1 MTLLEDVDVRS
12 FECDRCGS
20 PAAFEAMRCEHCEAS
35 LGYVPGQQVVRALLA
50 DSEPAALYD
59 ESDGRT
65 LWRCLNAAWGCNW
78 MVPATGG
85 GMWCRSCRLTRG
97 RPDVARPDAI
107 EAWMRAE
114 ADKRRL
120 VHQLDVLGL
129 PIEVRSDEAPQGL
142 VFDLVHLPGEPA
154 LTGHRDGV
162 ITLDLL
168 EADDGHRDALRH
180 QLDESFRTVIG
191 HLRHEIGHHYWARL
205 VGQTDHITQFRR
217 LFGDERADDT
227 DAIAEHY
234 STAGRARHDDGYIS
248 HYAGSHPLEDWAE
261 TFAHYLHILDA
272 NGTVT
277 AHRLSIDGHH
287 CDGSAASMVEIVDAW
302 RPVAEAMNAV
312 AASLGSPPI
321 YPFVL
326 SDTVVDKLA
335 FVHERV
341 VDHTARVRFYSAT
354 G

>member
-1 MTLLEDVDVRS
+1 LSPLEGVEVRS
-12 FECDRCGS
+12 FECDHCGS
-20 PAAFEAMRCEHCEAS
+20 PVAFEATRCERCETP
-35 LGYVPGQQVVRALLA
+35 LGYVPDQRVVRALLA
-50 DSEPAALYD
+50 GSEPAALYD
-59 ESDGRT
+59 ATAGGM

-78 MVPATGG
+78 MVPAAEG

-120 VHQLDVLGL
+120 VHQLDALGL
-129 PIEVRSDEAPQGL
+129 PLEARTEATPHGL

-180 QLDESFRTVIG
+180 QLDESFRTVLG

-205 VGQTDHITQFRR
+205 VGQTDHVAAFRR
-217 LFGDERADDT
+217 LFGDERADYT
-227 DAIAEHY
+227 NAIAEHY
-234 STAGRARHDDGYIS
+234 STAGRARHDDRHIS

-272 NGTVT
+272 TGTAT
-277 AHRLSIDGHH
+277 AHHLAIDDHRT
-287 CDGSAASMVEIVDAW
+287 DGAASMEEIVDAW
-302 RPVAEAMNAV
+302 RAIAKVINAV
-312 AASLGSPPI
+312 AASLGSAPI

-326 SDTVVDKLA
+326 SDTVVDKLT
-335 FVHERV
+335 FVHDRIA
-341 VDHTARVRFYSAT
+341 DHTERIRFYAT
-354 G
+354 TA